1 MRMEV
6 HVHGTVQLRAGVKP
20 VEIDEALRPWFE
32 YLDIDTLEEAK
43 SIHHDEPG
51 VLYDTRS
58 RVLEICWSGDVGRGF
73 KSRIEPALRGLC
85 PLSEAAAEIE
95 VTYYDDDGNDEANI
109 VFVGPTEAAIHE
121 AQRRRMIEDVTA
133 LLQRHFDEAS
143 IAQVIA
149 VVDDLFAKDWLK
161 RGETESAEITPT
173 DTPPSRPSRKHL
185 H

>member
-6 HVHGTVQLRAGVKP
+6 HVHGSVQLRPGIKP
-20 VEIDEALRPWFE
+20 VEIDEALRSWFE
-32 YLDIDTLEEAK
+32 YLDIDSLEEAK

-51 VLYDTRS
+51 VLYDARTH
-58 RVLEICWSGDVGRGF
+58 VLEICWSGDVGRSF

-109 VFVGPTEAAIHE
+109 VFVGPDEAAIHE
-121 AQRRRMIEDVTA
+121 AQRRRMIEDVSA
-133 LLQRHFDEAS
+133 LLARHFDDAS
-143 IAQVIA
+143 IAQVVS
-149 VVDDLFAKDWLK
+149 VVDELFAKDWLK
-161 RGETESAEITPT
+161 HGEQASTEPTTTETPL
-173 DTPPSRPSRKHL
+173 PRPSRKHL